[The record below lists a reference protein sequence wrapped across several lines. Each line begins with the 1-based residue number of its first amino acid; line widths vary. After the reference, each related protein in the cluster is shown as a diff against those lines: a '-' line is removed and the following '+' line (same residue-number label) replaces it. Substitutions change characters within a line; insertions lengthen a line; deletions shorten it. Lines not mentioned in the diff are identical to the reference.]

1 MLRERRRCVKAT
13 TLLCGPNNFV
23 AIFLREPILIVV
35 MSILAKLLIAVCVG
49 LLLTV
54 IVERPQAQQITQQPT
69 QRPRRVTGTD
79 QTTESKKADDVD
91 EGDVVRV
98 DTQLVSV
105 PAVVT
110 DSAGRPLSGLRPE
123 NFRIIE
129 DGQPQT
135 IANFGTTETPFEIA
149 LLLDTSGSTRD
160 DVALIRAAANSFIQ
174 ALRPGDRVG
183 IVAFNQAQTV
193 SSPIATVEVLTPLTG
208 DREAL
213 KTAIENLG
221 ASQGTPY
228 YDALERI
235 ADSIFREPPSE
246 ELRGRRAIV
255 ALTDGV
261 DSSSNSD
268 FATAKMKLSRAG
280 VACYFIQ
287 VNTEDF
293 VEDRLMKDCA
303 DDGQLALSQRQIQRY
318 REIFYPKAKAENFNA
333 FCQMGPFERMSI
345 SRGLYTLARREM
357 NDLAKV
363 SGGRSVEAAT
373 LTDARAAF
381 AQVAEDIGKQYS
393 LGYYPTNKARDGKYR
408 SIKLEVRGLK
418 DKTVVRARDGYYAP
432 KQ

>member
-1 MLRERRRCVKAT
+1 
-13 TLLCGPNNFV
+13 
-23 AIFLREPILIVV
+23 
-35 MSILAKLLIAVCVG
+35 MSILANFLIAIC
-49 LLLTV
+49 L
-54 IVERPQAQQITQQPT
+54 AQQITQQPT
-69 QRPRRVTGTD
+69 QRPRRVTPTD
-79 QTTESKKADDVD
+79 QTTESKKPGDEVD

-110 DSAGRPLSGLRPE
+110 DSAGHPLSGLRPE
-123 NFRIIE
+123 NFRLIE

-160 DVALIRAAANSFIQ
+160 DVALIRAAANSFIA

-183 IVAFNQAQTV
+183 VVAFNQAQTV
-193 SSPIATVEVLTPLTG
+193 AQPIAAVEVLTPLTG

-213 KTAIENLG
+213 KNAIENLG

-235 ADSIFREPPSE
+235 ADNIFHDPPSE
-246 ELRGRRAIV
+246 EVRGRRAVV

-293 VEDRLMKDCA
+293 VEDRLMKDCS

-318 REIFYPKAKAENFNA
+318 REIFYPKAKADNFNS

-345 SRGLYTLARREM
+345 SRELYNLARREM
-357 NDLAKV
+357 NELARV
-363 SGGRSVEAAT
+363 SGGRSFVAAT
-373 LTDARAAF
+373 LADARAAF
-381 AQVAEDIGKQYS
+381 AKVAEDIGTQYS

-418 DKTVVRARDGYYAP
+418 DKAVIRARDGYYAP

>member
-1 MLRERRRCVKAT
+1 
-13 TLLCGPNNFV
+13 
-23 AIFLREPILIVV
+23 
-35 MSILAKLLIAVCVG
+35 MSIFVKLLIPVCVAS
-49 LLLTV
+49 LL
-54 IVERPQAQQITQQPT
+54 AQQVTQQPT
-69 QRPRRVTGTD
+69 QRPRRVNGTE
-79 QTTESKKADDVD
+79 QTSESKKSGDEVD

-98 DTQLVSV
+98 ETQLVSV

-110 DSAGRPLSGLRPE
+110 DALGRPLSGLRPE
-123 NFRIIE
+123 NFRLIE

-160 DVALIRAAANSFIQ
+160 DVALIRAAANSFIA

-183 IVAFNQAQTV
+183 VVAFNTAQTV
-193 SSPIATVEVLTPLTG
+193 DKPIAAVEVLTPLTG

-213 KTAIENLG
+213 KTAIDNLG

-235 ADSIFREPPSE
+235 ADNIFREPPSE
-246 ELRGRRAIV
+246 EVRGRRAVV

-268 FATAKMKLSRAG
+268 FATAKVKLSRVG

-293 VEDRLMKDCA
+293 VEDRLMKDCN

-318 REIFYPKAKAENFNA
+318 REIFFPKAKAENFNS

-345 SRGLYTLARREM
+345 SRELYNLARREM
-357 NDLAKV
+357 NDLSSV
-363 SGGRSVEAAT
+363 SGGRSFVAAT
-373 LTDARAAF
+373 LADARAAF
-381 AQVAEDIGKQYS
+381 ARVAADIGTQYS

>member
-1 MLRERRRCVKAT
+1 
-13 TLLCGPNNFV
+13 
-23 AIFLREPILIVV
+23 
-35 MSILAKLLIAVCVG
+35 MSIFVK

-54 IVERPQAQQITQQPT
+54 CVASLLTQQVTQQPT
-69 QRPRRVTGTD
+69 QRPRRVNGTD
-79 QTTESKKADDVD
+79 QTTEAKKSSDEVD
-91 EGDVVRV
+91 EGDVIRV
-98 DTQLVSV
+98 ETQLVSV

-110 DSAGRPLSGLRPE
+110 DGSGRPLSGLRPE
-123 NFRIIE
+123 NFRLIE

-160 DVALIRAAANSFIQ
+160 DVALIRAAANSFIA

-183 IVAFNQAQTV
+183 VVAFNTARTV
-193 SSPIATVEVLTPLTG
+193 AAPIAAVEVLTPLTG

-228 YDALERI
+228 YDGLERI
-235 ADSIFREPPSE
+235 ADSIFRDPPSE
-246 ELRGRRAIV
+246 EVRGRRAVV

-268 FATAKMKLSRAG
+268 FATAKMKLSRVG

-293 VEDRLMKDCA
+293 VEDRLMKDCN

-318 REIFYPKAKAENFNA
+318 REIFFPKAKAENFNS

-345 SRGLYTLARREM
+345 SRELYNLARREM
-357 NDLAKV
+357 NDLSRV
-363 SGGRSVEAAT
+363 SGGRSFVAAT
-373 LTDARAAF
+373 LADARAAF
-381 AQVAEDIGKQYS
+381 ARVAADIGTQYS
-393 LGYYPTNKARDGKYR
+393 LGYYPTNKARDGKFR
-408 SIKLEVRGLK
+408 SIKLEVRGVK
-418 DKTVVRARDGYYAP
+418 DKAVIRARDGYYAP